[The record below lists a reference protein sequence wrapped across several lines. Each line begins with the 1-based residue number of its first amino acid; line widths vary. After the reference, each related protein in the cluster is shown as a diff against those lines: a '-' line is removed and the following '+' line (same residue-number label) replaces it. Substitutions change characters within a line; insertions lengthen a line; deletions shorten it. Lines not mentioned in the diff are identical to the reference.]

1 MKDNK
6 DTFCK
11 VQFNSNILEVP
22 KVCSVLIKSYA
33 DDSLSDIRFKLNQI
47 CSNMSMVDPEKDTE
61 KLYNQ
66 VLELIKV
73 RKELHSFDDK
83 VNGMLSILQ
92 DVIEHYTNSE
102 KSEEDNLPIVEGVNA
117 SR

>member
-33 DDSLSDIRFKLNQI
+33 DDSLSDIRLKLNQI

-66 VLELIKV
+66 LLDLVKI
-73 RKELHSFDDK
+73 RKQLHSFDDK
-83 VNGMLSILQ
+83 LGGMLSILE
-92 DVIEHYTNSE
+92 DVVGHYKTSE
-102 KSEEDNLPIVEGVNA
+102 SEEDNLPIVEGVNA
-117 SR
+117 PR